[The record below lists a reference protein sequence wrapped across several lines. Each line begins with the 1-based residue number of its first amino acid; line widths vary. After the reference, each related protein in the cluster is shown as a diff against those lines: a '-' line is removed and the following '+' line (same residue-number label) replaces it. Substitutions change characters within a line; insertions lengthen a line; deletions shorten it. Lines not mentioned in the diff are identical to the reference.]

1 MLQLTRPYGTL
12 GAASVISSLSSSMTT
27 LRPLALSVLMAAQ
40 SFVAL
45 PAVALEAEPINGMA
59 AGPNALQANRTFLE
73 EDAYI
78 IGPGDVLELRLFD
91 SPELSGPLEVL
102 NDGSVPLPLIGSV
115 RLTGLTLQQA
125 TVWIKTL
132 MGQELLR
139 PDLQLRVVKPR
150 PIRVALVGQVE
161 RPGIYS
167 LTVSETVSTEGGPST
182 SVSGLPTVVDAIQ
195 KAGGITQKANLRD
208 VQLQRRLPG
217 ETPQFKQARL
227 NLLDLI
233 LEGNQSQNPYLFDG
247 DTVRLGKADET
258 PEEAIEL
265 ASVNLSP
272 QVIGVNVI
280 GEVVT
285 PGRLDLQAN
294 TPLVQ
299 AVLAAGGAKNWRA
312 NRGNVELVRIN
323 RNGSATLERFKIDLS
338 QGASNE
344 KNPPLRDGDT
354 VKVNRSGLAK
364 ASDAIGAVSQPL
376 SGLVTIW
383 TLLRLVNDGTN

>member
-1 MLQLTRPYGTL
+1 MERPYGTL
-12 GAASVISSLSSSMTT
+12 GAASVICSLSPLMTT

-40 SFVAL
+40 SLVAL
-45 PAVALEAEPINGMA
+45 PAVALEAEPINAMA

-78 IGPGDVLELRLFD
+78 IGPGDVLNLRLFD
-91 SPELSGPLEVL
+91 SAELSGTLEVL
-102 NDGSVPLPLIGSV
+102 NDGSVSLPLIGSV

-247 DTVRLGKADET
+247 DTLRLGEADEA

-280 GEVVT
+280 GEVLR
-285 PGRLDLQAN
+285 PGIIELKAN

-299 AVLAAGGAKNWRA
+299 AILAAGGAEGWRA

-323 RNGSATLERFKIDLS
+323 RNGSATLKRFAIDLS

-354 VKVNRSGLAK
+354 VKVNRSSVAK
-364 ASDAIGAVSQPL
+364 VSDAIGGVSEPL

-383 TLLRLVNDGTN
+383 TLFRLVNNGTN

>member
-1 MLQLTRPYGTL
+1 
-12 GAASVISSLSSSMTT
+12 
-27 LRPLALSVLMAAQ
+27 MAAQ
-40 SFVAL
+40 SLVAL
-45 PAVALEAEPINGMA
+45 PANALAEEPIPARA
-59 AGPNALQANRTFLE
+59 AQPKALQTNQAFLE
-73 EDAYI
+73 EDSYI

-125 TVWIKTL
+125 TIWVKTL

-167 LTVSETVSTEGGPST
+167 LTVSETVTTEGGPST

-217 ETPQFKQARL
+217 ETPQFKQAKL

-280 GEVVT
+280 GEVVN
-285 PGRLDLQAN
+285 PGRLELQAN

-299 AVLAAGGAKNWRA
+299 AVLAAGGPQNWRA

-354 VKVNRSGLAK
+354 VKVNRSSLAK

-376 SGLVTIW
+376 SGLATIL
-383 TLLRLVNDGTN
+383 TLLRLVND

>member
-1 MLQLTRPYGTL
+1 MERPYGTL
-12 GAASVISSLSSSMTT
+12 GAASVICSLSPLMTT

-40 SFVAL
+40 SLVAL
-45 PAVALEAEPINGMA
+45 PAVALEAEPINAMA

-78 IGPGDVLELRLFD
+78 IGPGDVLNLRLFD
-91 SPELSGPLEVL
+91 SAELSGTLEVL
-102 NDGSVPLPLIGSV
+102 NDGSVSLPLIGSV

-167 LTVSETVSTEGGPST
+167 LTVSERVSTEGGPST

-247 DTVRLGKADET
+247 DTLRLGEADEA

-280 GEVVT
+280 GEVLR
-285 PGRLDLQAN
+285 PGIIELKAN

-299 AVLAAGGAKNWRA
+299 AILAAGGAEGWRA

-323 RNGSATLERFKIDLS
+323 RNGSATLKRFAIDLS

-354 VKVNRSGLAK
+354 VKVNRSSVAK
-364 ASDAIGAVSQPL
+364 VSDTIGGVSEPL

-383 TLLRLVNDGTN
+383 TLLRLVNDGAN